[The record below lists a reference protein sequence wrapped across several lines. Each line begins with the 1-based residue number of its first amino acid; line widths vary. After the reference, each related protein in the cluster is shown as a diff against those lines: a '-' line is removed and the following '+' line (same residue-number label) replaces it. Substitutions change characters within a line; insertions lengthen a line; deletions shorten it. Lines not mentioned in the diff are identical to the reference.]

1 MQVLRRFQDDA
12 VRMLAERK
20 IDLSLYGGP
29 ELNQPGPSEA
39 KLRENEQNSKNKQFE
54 VKYSQEIRR

>member
-1 MQVLRRFQDDA
+1 MLRKFQDDA

-20 IDLSLYGGP
+20 IDLSLYGG
-29 ELNQPGPSEA
+29 LDASHQSGPSEGE
-39 KLRENEQNSKNKQFE
+39 LRENEQNSKNKQFE